1 MIEGFFQ
8 ILGYLI
14 AETKALKEGS
24 LIGQKVINRVRSTIS
39 LLFPQGN
46 TDQKQQKEEKSKY

>member
-8 ILGYLI
+8 IGGYLI

-24 LIGQKVINRVRSTIS
+24 LIGHKVINRVRSPKY
-39 LLFPQGN
+39 LFFPQGN
-46 TDQKQQKEEKSKY
+46 TDQKQQKEEDR

>member
-8 ILGYLI
+8 IGGYLI

-24 LIGQKVINRVRSTIS
+24 LIGHKVINRVRSPKY
-39 LLFPQGN
+39 LFFPQGN
-46 TDQKQQKEEKSKY
+46 TDQKQQKEEDRKY